1 MKLSALAALI
11 KDTGTCEVIHD
22 GERVF
27 ICTGS
32 AIYAMDGYPKAKDS
46 NELAAMLGISQKKMN
61 SIYYNEERTIDGS
74 VHSINLADDPE
85 QEWPT
90 AKLDTRL
97 IINEEEHIALRN
109 PNGSIGFVRAAL
121 LKPVEGELNK
131 EYAAVVVREVNRKD
145 TSYVY
150 AVKDGMFLR
159 AIIAPTN
166 INDRVA
172 DDLNEILASL
182 MEKRQKK
189 IIEDTLREDAAREA
203 AENEELDDE

>member
-1 MKLSALAALI
+1 MADSEA
-11 KDTGTCEVIHD
+11 
-22 GERVF
+22 R
-27 ICTGS
+27 
-32 AIYAMDGYPKAKDS
+32 YP
-46 NELAAMLGISQKKMN
+46 
-61 SIYYNEERTIDGS
+61 
-74 VHSINLADDPE
+74 
-85 QEWPT
+85 
-90 AKLDTRL
+90 L

-172 DDLNEILASL
+172 DDLNEILATL